1 MTSMES
7 AVAGS
12 GAGAIGRASLGLA
25 WLSLASGCTDVLS
38 FLKLGDLFASAM
50 TGNSALLAIALA
62 RGQMLPASRSLTA
75 LVGFLIGASLATLV
89 RLRGREQQSATRRLR
104 SLLLMEIVLLAGCA
118 ALWSASPDPIQGKA
132 LYSVILLSAVSM
144 GVQGVAA
151 RHVNVSGI
159 STVVFTSVL
168 ISMATSITTRLVGQ
182 ANPAE
187 PAAGTKAHA
196 GSFAAYLAGAALAA
210 VMASHALGWLVWIPM
225 AAVVFALFCWELPD
239 RLQRRAT

>member
-7 AVAGS
+7 AVVGS
-12 GAGAIGRASLGLA
+12 GAGRSGRASLGLA

-75 LVGFLIGASLATLV
+75 LVGFMLGASLATLI
-89 RLRGREQQSATRRLR
+89 RLRGREQQNATRRLR
-104 SLLLMEIVLLAGCA
+104 SLLLTEIVLLGGCA
-118 ALWSASPDPIQGKA
+118 ALCSVSADPIQGKA
-132 LYSVILLSAVSM
+132 LYCVILLFAVSM
-144 GVQGVAA
+144 GVQGAAA

-168 ISMATSITTRLVGQ
+168 ISMAVSITTRLVGR
-182 ANPAE
+182 ADPSV
-187 PAAGTKAHA
+187 PAAGARAHV
-196 GSFAAYLAGAALAA
+196 STFAAYLIGAALAA
-210 VMASHALGWLVWIPM
+210 VMVSHALGWLVWIPM
-225 AAVVFALFCWELPD
+225 AAVLFALFCWELPY
-239 RLQRRAT
+239 RQRNIK

>member
-1 MTSMES
+1 MTGIES
-7 AVAGS
+7 AVAG
-12 GAGAIGRASLGLA
+12 AGHGDRDSLGLA

-62 RGQMLPASRSLTA
+62 RGEMLPASRSLTA
-75 LVGFLIGASLATLV
+75 LVGFMLGASLATAMRLV
-89 RLRGREQQSATRRLR
+89 GRERQNATRSLR

-118 ALWSASPDPIQGKA
+118 ALWSASPDPIQGEA
-132 LYSVILLSAVSM
+132 LYCVVLLLAVSM

-168 ISMATSITTRLVGQ
+168 ISMAMSITTRLVGR
-182 ANPAE
+182 ANPSA
-187 PAAGTKAHA
+187 PAAETRQPV
-196 GSFAAYLAGAALAA
+196 STFAAYLVGAALAA
-210 VMASHALGWLVWIPM
+210 VMVSHALGWLLWVPM
-225 AAVVFALFCWELPD
+225 AAVLFALFCWELPD
-239 RLQRRAT
+239 RRQRGAR